1 MAILKGVG
9 AALRGFGKALTGK
22 NKVSPTI
29 KSVKPT
35 TKIAGSVERTK
46 VKESVKRSGKV
57 GELVKQKE
65 EGIKSARKAQRELQ
79 RMVDTKRGTRIGKS
93 YFGRSVPATDTDK
106 SFDRLGKRI
115 LGKRIKD

>member
-1 MAILKGVG
+1 MSVVG
-9 AALRGFGKALTGK
+9 AALRGFGRALKRKG
-22 NKVSPTI
+22 KVSPTI

-35 TKIAGSVERTK
+35 TKISDSVQRTK
-46 VKESVKRSGKV
+46 VKESLKRSGQV
-57 GELVKQKE
+57 GQLKKQKE

-93 YFGRSVPATDTDK
+93 YFGRSVPATSADK

-115 LGKRIKD
+115 KD